1 MNIPV
6 RNEIWRIV
14 VYVLLV
20 LFFGFVLG
28 RPLVVAV
35 VAAVLYSGYLLI
47 NLIRLQKWEESNKQT
62 ILPDAAGLWGDVFN
76 RLHLLEKEASGRF
89 HELESMAVR
98 FQEAASALPN
108 AMVILGR
115 DHVIEWVNP
124 MAERLLGF
132 NQRIDIG
139 RPITNLIRNPG
150 FRAFLVQPGSGE
162 GYEMQS
168 PALAARQL
176 VLRKVPYGASQ
187 ELLIARDMTRLHKL
201 EIMRSQFVAN
211 VSHELR
217 SPLTVISGYLETLHT
232 KQENDP
238 EVLRQAISR
247 MYVQAKRMER
257 LVADLLELSR
267 LETEP
272 DLPGSTSVDVAA
284 MLAGL
289 VESAKMLS
297 GDAQHLIK
305 LEAEEGLKLRGNQS
319 ELQSLFSNLINNAVL
334 YTPAGGQISVSW
346 KRERDEAIFSV
357 TDSGPGIA
365 PQHIP
370 RITERFYRVDVDRSR
385 ETGGTGLGLA
395 IVKHVIERYDG
406 KMEIISELGKG
417 STFRC
422 RFPGSRIAQTAA

>member
-14 VYVLLV
+14 VFVPLV
-20 LFFGFVLG
+20 LFVGFVLG
-28 RPLVVAV
+28 RPLVVAL

-62 ILPDAAGLWGDVFN
+62 ILPDATGLWGDVFN
-76 RLHLLEKEASGRF
+76 RLHLLEKEAAGRF
-89 HELESMAVR
+89 QELESMAVR
-98 FQEAASALPN
+98 FQEAASALPD

-132 NQRIDIG
+132 NQHVDIG
-139 RPITNLIRNPG
+139 RPITNLIRHPG
-150 FRAFLVQPGSGE
+150 FRAFLAQPGSGE

-217 SPLTVISGYLETLHT
+217 SPLTVISGYLETLNT

-289 VESAKMLS
+289 VESAKLLS
-297 GDAQHLIK
+297 GEAEHRIK
-305 LEAEEGLKLRGNQS
+305 LEAAEGLKLRGNPS

-334 YTPAGGQISVSW
+334 YTPAGGQIGVSW
-346 KRERDEAIFSV
+346 KRERDEAVFSV

-406 KMEIISELGKG
+406 KLEIISELGKG

-422 RFPGSRIAQTAA
+422 RFPASRITQTAA